1 MQPLRAITFKIISV
15 AVFVTM
21 QSLIKATADSIPP
34 GEAMF
39 FRSFFALPIIVG
51 WLALR
56 RELATGFRTQDPMG
70 HVWRGI
76 VGSTSMGL
84 GFAALGYLPLP
95 EVTALGY
102 ATPIFVVIF
111 AAMFLNERIR
121 LFRLGMVALGLVGVM
136 VVVSPRL
143 SVAAS
148 GVSTEQ
154 TLGAVLVLASA
165 VAAAQAQVFI
175 RKLTATETT
184 SSIVFWFSITA
195 TLLSLITLY
204 WGWEL
209 PTPKQAILLV
219 SAGLLGG
226 VGQILLTTSYRL
238 GDASLVAPFDYVSMI
253 FAVTIGMVFFDEWP
267 QKTTLI
273 GAAIVISAGV
283 MIILR
288 ERKLGLERASQRKAM
303 APGGK

>member
-143 SVAAS
+143 SVATS

-209 PTPKQAILLV
+209 PTPKQATLLV